1 MWIASWRFSLA
12 LSRDYEKEDEP
23 RTLDGGD
30 TERNVTP
37 RQFLVLYDAE
47 VVLGGGIICEAQHS
61 VL

>member
-1 MWIASWRFSLA
+1 MWTASWRFSPA

-23 RTLDGGD
+23 HALDGGD
-30 TERNVTP
+30 AERNITP
-37 RQFLVLYDAE
+37 GQFLVLYDAE